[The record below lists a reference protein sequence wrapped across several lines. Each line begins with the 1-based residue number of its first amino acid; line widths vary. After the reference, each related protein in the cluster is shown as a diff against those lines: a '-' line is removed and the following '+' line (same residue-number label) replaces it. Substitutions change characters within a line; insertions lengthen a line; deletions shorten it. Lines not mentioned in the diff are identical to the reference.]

1 MNEIND
7 LSNTNIETR
16 EITNLQ
22 NSEIENYSVTDLINI
37 PLIIGPPNILSVGEV
52 KNGDKPDVKIRG
64 NSPNQIL
71 DFTLEKGEKGDKGET
86 GESGVYIGENEPE
99 DKLIKVWIQPDGQG
113 SNILKIRDSTGK
125 FQDILSIKGE
135 KGDKGETGESGPA
148 NALTIG
154 TVQSGDTPSVTITGN
169 SPNQILNFILPK
181 GDTGPQGPQGPQ
193 GLQGIQ
199 GEQGEQGP
207 QGEQGDTGPQ
217 GPPGTPA
224 KNYII
229 ETTNITV
236 ETEIKQNTN
245 YKVPAYGVGTNSLLI
260 YFEGNKLIK
269 DINYI
274 EVDSTHIQFKD
285 WDVPVDSNLEIIIRK
300 EEE

>member
-16 EITNLQ
+16 EITDLQ

-37 PLIIGPPNILSVGEV
+37 PLIIGPQGPPNVLSVGEV
-52 KNGDKPDVKIRG
+52 KTGNKSAVKIRG
-64 NSPNQIL
+64 NSPNQVL
-71 DFTLEKGEKGDKGET
+71 DFTLEKGDKGDT

-99 DKLIKVWIQPDGQG
+99 DKLIKVWLQPDGQG
-113 SNILKIRDSTGK
+113 SNILKVRDSTGK

-135 KGDKGETGESGPA
+135 KGDTGEVGPA
-148 NALTIG
+148 NTLTIG
-154 TVQSGDTPSVTITGN
+154 TVQSGDIPSATITGEA
-169 SPNQILNFILPK
+169 PNQLLNLVLVK
-181 GDTGPQGPQGPQ
+181 GDKGDKGDIGPSGQ
-193 GLQGIQ
+193 
-199 GEQGEQGP
+199 
-207 QGEQGDTGPQ
+207 Q

-224 KNYII
+224 KNYIT

-236 ETEIKQNTN
+236 ETEIEQNTN
-245 YKVPAYGVGTNSLLI
+245 YEVPTYEVGTNSLSI

-285 WDVPVDSNLEIIIRK
+285 WDVPIGSNIEIVIRK

>member
-16 EITNLQ
+16 EITDLQ

-37 PLIIGPPNILSVGEV
+37 PLIVGPQGPPNVLSVGEV
-52 KNGDKPDVKIRG
+52 KTGDKSNVKIRG

-71 DFTLEKGEKGDKGET
+71 DFTLEKGDKGET
-86 GESGVYIGENEPE
+86 GESGVYIGDTEPVDE
-99 DKLIKVWIQPDGQG
+99 AIKVWIQPDGQG
-113 SNILKIRDSTGK
+113 SNILKIRNSKGQ
-125 FQDILSIKGE
+125 FEGVLSIKGDQG
-135 KGDKGETGESGPA
+135 KPGQDGSPGPA
-148 NALTIG
+148 NTLTIG
-154 TVQSGDTPSVTITGN
+154 TVQSGDTASATITGQA
-169 SPNQILNFILPK
+169 PNQVLNLVLVK
-181 GDTGPQGPQGPQ
+181 GDTGQQGQ
-193 GLQGIQ
+193 
-199 GEQGEQGP
+199 
-207 QGEQGDTGPQ
+207 Q

-229 ETTNITV
+229 ETTNRTV
-236 ETEIKQNTN
+236 ETEIEQNTN
-245 YKVPAYGVGTNSLLI
+245 YEVPIYEVGTNSLSI

-274 EVDSTHIQFKD
+274 EVDSTHISFKD
-285 WDVPVDSNLEIIIRK
+285 WNVPVDSNLEIVIRK

>member
-16 EITNLQ
+16 EITDLQ

-37 PLIIGPPNILSVGEV
+37 PLIVGPQGPPNVLSVGEV
-52 KNGDKPDVKIRG
+52 KTGDKSNVKIRG

-71 DFTLEKGEKGDKGET
+71 DFTLEKGDKGET
-86 GESGVYIGENEPE
+86 GESGVYIGDTEPVDE
-99 DKLIKVWIQPDGQG
+99 AIKVWIQPDGQG
-113 SNILKIRDSTGK
+113 SNILKIRNSKGQ
-125 FQDILSIKGE
+125 FEGVLSIKGDQG
-135 KGDKGETGESGPA
+135 KPGQDGSPGPA
-148 NALTIG
+148 NTLTIG
-154 TVQSGDTPSVTITGN
+154 TDQSGDTASATITGQA
-169 SPNQILNFILPK
+169 PNQVLNLVLVK
-181 GDTGPQGPQGPQ
+181 GDTGQQGQ
-193 GLQGIQ
+193 
-199 GEQGEQGP
+199 
-207 QGEQGDTGPQ
+207 Q

-229 ETTNITV
+229 ETTNRTV
-236 ETEIKQNTN
+236 ETEIEQNTN
-245 YKVPAYGVGTNSLLI
+245 YEVPTYEVGTNSLSI
-260 YFEGNKLIK
+260 YFEGSKLIK
-269 DINYI
+269 NVNYI